1 MRRRR
6 VYDNQDGVSRP
17 GRAKLTS
24 HELVY
29 SIGIRQ
35 HVSLSQDSAEHGAQG
50 RHCRRYTY
58 FSNGQ
63 FQIWTCAKNKKS
75 RVVIGFYAIFH
86 VQKMPAVWPSL
97 LFLFRRTW
105 RTSVSV
111 ARQTA
116 CYSTVLLVITCLPA
130 HSRYQVPTSSLYKK
144 KCIMYRISYHVKV
157 LLQSEGTTDMPIIY
171 CILVCTRSY

>member
-1 MRRRR
+1 MFLYRKKVRNTVHKGAIVDDTHTFQMANFRFER
-6 VYDNQDGVSRP
+6 APKIKNRELSLVST
-17 GRAKLTS
+17 L
-24 HELVY
+24 
-29 SIGIRQ
+29 
-35 HVSLSQDSAEHGAQG
+35 
-50 RHCRRYTY
+50 
-58 FSNGQ
+58 F
-63 FQIWTCAKNKKS
+63 
-75 RVVIGFYAIFH
+75 FY
-86 VQKMPAVWPSL
+86 VQKIPAVWPSL